1 MRSEGVLYV
10 AFGAPHLL
18 MALHSART
26 FRRSNPARGV
36 TVITDIE
43 VPDEAI
49 EGFDPKRD
57 RIVVVDSPASEN
69 RLFKTSASQHTTFDR
84 TLLLDADTVVLKH
97 LDAPFRLLDYADV
110 LLKLDPKG
118 QNRPWQRH
126 EEILDLGEFGGL
138 PAWNGGVIFFRQNLR
153 TDAFFREW
161 SERFILRGSPF
172 DQPALL
178 ETTLVSDA
186 KVLPLD
192 ERWNCP
198 TGRFERSGG
207 VGGPVSILHYMSQMP
222 PEVMAGVDE
231 VAGRLGQR
239 GKGLHAD
246 FLRYVAGRQRSSGSG
261 LAAPSRVRQLLSNV
275 FGRRH

>member
-26 FRRSNPARGV
+26 FRRSNPDRGV
-36 TVITDIE
+36 TVLTDIR

-49 EGFDPKRD
+49 EGFDPRRD

-69 RLFKTSASQHTTFDR
+69 RLFKTSASLHTTYDR
-84 TLLLDADTVVLKH
+84 TLLLDADTVVLKN
-97 LDAPFRLLDYADV
+97 LDAPFHLLDYADV

-118 QNRPWQRH
+118 QNRSCQKH
-126 EEILDLGEFGGL
+126 EEILDLGAFGGL
-138 PAWNGGVIFFRQNLR
+138 PAWNGGVVFFRRNQR
-153 TDAFFREW
+153 TDEFFREW
-161 SERFILRGSPF
+161 NERFILRGSPF

-178 ETTLVSDA
+178 ETTFVTNA

-198 TGRFERSGG
+198 TGRFERFGG
-207 VGGPVSILHYMSQMP
+207 AGGPVSILHYMSQVP
-222 PEVMAGVDE
+222 PEVMAGVAE
-231 VAGRLGQR
+231 IAGRLGQPGR
-239 GKGLHAD
+239 RLHANS
-246 FLRYVAGRQRSSGSG
+246 LEYLVGRQKSSGRG
-261 LAAPSRVRQLLSNV
+261 LPAPSRVRRLLSTA
-275 FGRRH
+275 FGPRH